1 MVLTK
6 IKSSR
11 EATLISIYLPPR
23 QTQVTRRVSDDFDD
37 LVLTQTLVPCYD
49 QAPCNLQRAVRD
61 WYFRCCISITDSS
74 VNC

>member
-23 QTQVTRRVSDDFDD
+23 QTQVTRRVSDDFDAIGARLD
-37 LVLTQTLVPCYD
+37 KCDGILE
-49 QAPCNLQRAVRD
+49 A
-61 WYFRCCISITDSS
+61 
-74 VNC
+74 